1 MMTVM
6 MTRRSQAVAQTAL
19 CKSPPPLTTHWSP
32 GMLDQ
37 EKVEVARVTCEVE
50 RRQREK
56 EARMEKQRNMEATR
70 SQHEGRK
77 ENLRVKLFIF

>member
-1 MMTVM
+1 MST
-6 MTRRSQAVAQTAL
+6 QEL
-19 CKSPPPLTTHWSP
+19 E
-32 GMLDQ
+32 GLDQ

-77 ENLRVKLFIF
+77 TWRVKLFIF

>member
-1 MMTVM
+1 MRVVDCVCRISTIDMLRHIELRM
-6 MTRRSQAVAQTAL
+6 ES
-19 CKSPPPLTTHWSP
+19 LTQELE
-32 GMLDQ
+32 GLDQ

-77 ENLRVKLFIF
+77 TS